1 MKEIPN
7 TSNETRESFILSST
21 WLSLNQWKQENS
33 LLEKVFPLVGT
44 KKKTCSNCFCTMNY
58 LKQDLKNAPKL
69 WEVET
74 SQWLVQVTVSTRA
87 TCHRLTKFVFG
98 MYAASERPDSI
109 FIITVDSGR
118 DFEER

>member
-1 MKEIPN
+1 
-7 TSNETRESFILSST
+7 
-21 WLSLNQWKQENS
+21 
-33 LLEKVFPLVGT
+33 
-44 KKKTCSNCFCTMNY
+44 MNY

-87 TCHRLTKFVFG
+87 TCQRLTKFVFG

-118 DFEER
+118 DFEKR